1 MDKNKNRTDLLA
13 AGKKKLQQYRQRKD
27 TKGTGNHGKS
37 TKRSSKSGQ
46 READVGST
54 ADKTMTMSSV
64 EGEITS
70 HFDSDPSAIGSST
83 SHSVENVAS
92 GSEVAVVDLSAVPST
107 PEYSM
112 DETLTAHNELSTPKV
127 WVGERLVDSL
137 VQPEG
142 TSIGVEVAGVP
153 CSDTSDTVNSGRE
166 TKCDEISVSS
176 DLLTK
181 PVLVESTGVTV
192 YAKLRC
198 DSLEDNSL
206 PSRASFVDSE
216 YESLPLK
223 DDNPDKSLM
232 QAREDQV
239 TDEADG
245 LDGRQYN
252 YNSEIELKGD
262 VKFPSSEVDGSAE
275 AFSGISLEETSVNKS
290 CEADNNG
297 KVDEVSIS
305 DGANILEEFPGDG
318 LPLSEV
324 DISCVSLAVAN
335 QQRTGAVMGSFLEGK
350 SRDSL
355 KTDDLGEGS
364 TERVQND
371 TGDRRVVQVHTQ
383 QHMLDSL
390 EKPKETDL
398 ASSAREWSVSPGSV
412 LSSFD
417 LSQLMDL
424 VKGLS
429 EEEYNLLVKS
439 REPISSA
446 ELGTVNLKMADSGFS
461 KLLEKLKEEL
471 FLTNCTKDILHLQL
485 ALQSELQGEFDY
497 QHHELVSMLS
507 ASLKEA
513 SEKNQFL
520 GEELLQCRC
529 ELQAAVGA
537 RGEFK
542 KEFRTSQAEVEG
554 LPARAYELQINLER
568 SQGDLLSLSTELADC
583 KQLVASLQ
591 VENENMNGALALVTK
606 EKKILREEKDHHFE
620 ENEKLVIELAD
631 CKGLVSALQ
640 LESSNLST
648 NLSLAAE
655 ERKMLEEEKEHL
667 GHEHEKILTE
677 FADCKEVASAL
688 QLENSSLKESLAL
701 VTKERKRLEE
711 DKKYFALEN
720 ERHLIDLVSLQ
731 EQLSTEQR
739 ERERV
744 GVDLKEVTSCLEQL
758 MEENIFLSS
767 SLDIHKAKLIEAS
780 DSNRIEMPVQKEDWH
795 QVEISEV
802 RSRDGENVSAGEDSY
817 CILGK
822 QVDEVFSYTP
832 KPLSDDNAGRTP
844 YILSEKGVFDDSL
857 GFVALKGHLDEVEK
871 IFHKLEKAIEGVR
884 AYSASLSK
892 PGGKLAAPGVSKLIQ
907 AFESKV
913 HLDEQESEGGPPTEN
928 QSTAADPFVVVEE
941 EIRNLKEL
949 FKQLVLDAAD
959 AFLMFKGKSDG
970 RRTADINVR
979 ELKVQHEALTDHSN
993 NLEAAN
999 IELAVVSEVLR
1010 QHGGTIEATNNEL
1023 LVLCEA
1029 TKQEVTDLKAENT
1042 DLCCKLLAYE
1052 SRIGDLQSQLYNL
1065 QQTSNEMATV
1075 FGNHLDD
1082 LQKEVSGRT
1091 LIIEDWNSTL
1101 AQICEIVQKLDG
1113 SLGSFASK
1121 AFVPDDGLDVVSH
1134 VASSVNAASKLFEDM
1149 QKKLEASQIDH
1160 EVICV
1165 SYKEVNERCEELHQK
1180 NDLAVG
1186 LLQKLHGDLRKLV
1199 LSHGSLDENEI
1210 KVENEVL
1217 SDPQDYSIYETF
1229 MGQLE
1234 HFLSERQELES
1245 VIEKLNLELVNRR
1258 WEFEELNRGCID
1270 ENVICKL
1277 IEDAR
1282 GILKEEDIEI
1292 YVNKSPP
1299 LYFESLVSILIQKF
1313 KEAHLQLSLIQ
1324 EENRSKVMKFA
1335 ELQQEIQHLTAF
1347 CLQHET
1353 EMLVLKESFC
1363 QVEEALFATGSE
1375 LQKKASEL
1383 EHSEQRVSSIREKL
1397 SIAVTKGKGLVVQR
1411 DGLKQS
1417 LAETSSELERCS
1429 QELLLKDARLHEM
1442 ETKLKTY
1449 SEAGERVEALE
1460 SELSYIRNSATAL
1473 RESFLLKDS
1482 VLQRIEEI
1490 LEDLDLPEHFHS
1502 RDIIEKVD
1510 WLAKSVAGNS
1520 LPPTT
1525 DWDQKSSAGGG
1536 SFSDAGFVMMEP
1548 WKDDLPSNSNSG
1560 EDLKRKFEELQ
1571 SKFYGIAEQ
1580 NEMLE
1585 QSLMERNNLVQ
1596 KWEELLDR
1604 IDMPSHLRS
1613 VEPED
1618 RIQWLGRELSE
1629 AHHDTISLQQKV
1641 DNLENYCGSLNADLE
1656 GYESR
1661 ISVLES
1667 NLKAITLEREHLSE
1681 RLEILNH
1688 DYDKLVAKAQ
1698 SEVTSFQE
1706 NHEMLARKANEFEL
1720 DNRRLQNEVDDL
1732 QKRVAEM
1739 VGNEE
1744 RIIIVE
1750 GEIRRLQS
1758 LVSDVLQ
1765 DPGIEDQSSSGSNI
1779 EYFEMLLRK
1788 LLENYVKF
1796 STIRPVLCGGI
1807 DGLQADV
1814 MTTEAARNLSKPDDG
1829 ESDKVILKKELEE
1842 ALHELILVKE
1852 ERDVFV
1858 EKQQSLARE
1867 IEALVKR
1874 REELELLLNQEEQKS
1889 ASVREKLNVAVRK
1902 GKLLV
1907 QQRDSLKQ
1915 TIEQRNAELEN
1926 LKSKAK
1932 TQENKLVEYDK
1943 KFKELSMYPER
1954 VDVLESEIL
1963 FLRNRFT
1970 ENEQHLQESG
1980 SVLSMISNTLADF
1993 DVGDGVYA
2001 ADPVKKLEQFVKL
2014 CRDMR
2019 ADMASLEEESRKSK
2033 RAAGLLLAEL
2043 NEVQERNDSLLEELA
2058 NDAAE
2063 LSELAKERDLAKE
2076 AKLEALS
2083 RLEELYNVHSLEQR
2097 NGFSELEGLKS
2108 GVDLLRKGFHDV
2120 SKLLSDIFSK
2130 DLELLHNLE
2139 SGIGKCLK
2147 PTNATDVDNL
2157 PLFSASIFM
2166 TSDSDGKDRYSS
2178 KGSWLDS
2185 ILHDSFEDSSVAE
2198 ICGYVGHQLEE
2209 LMIEVGVL
2217 KEKLRSHMSSLH
2229 EQASSFSKLMVVAHR
2244 ETISQCEL
2252 YEAMKRDIISKESSE
2267 KEKEKEFV
2275 MLQKSIALS
2284 LEAFSNL
2291 VMEIEKAK
2299 AELLGNNY
2307 GVGDQGIT
2315 FKSAGYLSY
2324 EESIKTMED
2333 KLLFAIRDF
2342 ARIKAEIVEGSQN
2355 QLKTVVAYLQKELQ
2369 EKEVSKERIC
2379 MELVG
2384 QIKEA
2389 EAAAAHYSL
2398 DLQSSRSQIDDL
2410 EKNLHVMEHERN
2422 LLEQKMEELQNV
2434 HATTSTELQ
2443 QRVRS
2448 LSDVINAK
2456 DQEIEALMQ
2465 ALDEEES
2472 QMEDLKKK
2480 KEELEKTLQ
2489 QKNLHLKNVEASR
2502 GKVLKK
2508 LSTTVTKFDELH
2520 QLSASLLAE
2529 VEKLQSQLQDRD
2541 AEISFLRQEVTRCTN
2556 DVLVASQLSYKRDSD
2571 DIHEFLAWFDTLIAN
2586 VGMQNVHPD
2595 IKNNDHVIEHKDLLK
2610 KKIESFVSD
2619 FTILREVAQSKD
2631 TLFQLERSK
2640 VDDLTRKGEIL
2651 ERSLRDKESRLSFI
2665 EGVEDSGVTTSAT
2678 SEILEVEPL
2687 INKWTVPSSSVAT
2700 QVRSLRKGN
2709 NDQVA
2714 IAIDMDPGNSNR
2726 LEDEDDDK
2734 VHGFKSLTTSRVV
2747 PRFTRPVTDMIDGLW
2762 VSCDRALMRQPAL
2775 RLGIIIYWAILHALL
2790 ATLAI

>member
-27 TKGTGNHGKS
+27 TKGTGSHGKS
-37 TKRSSKSGQ
+37 TKKSSNKSEQ
-46 READVGST
+46 READAGST
-54 ADKTMTMSSV
+54 ADKTTSMSSV

-70 HFDSDPSAIGSST
+70 HFDSDPLVIASST
-83 SHSVENVAS
+83 SQSVESVAS
-92 GSEVAVVDLSAVPST
+92 VSEVVAVDLSTVSST
-107 PEYSM
+107 PDFSM
-112 DETLTAHNELSTPKV
+112 DETLTAPNELSTPKV
-127 WVGERLVDSL
+127 GVGEHHVDSL
-137 VQPEG
+137 VQSEG
-142 TSIGVEVAGVP
+142 TSIGIEVARIMS
-153 CSDTSDTVNSGRE
+153 SDTSDTVHSGGE
-166 TKCDEISVSS
+166 TKSDDIFVLS

-181 PVLVESTGVTV
+181 PELVDSTGVTLN
-192 YAKLRC
+192 AELQSG
-198 DSLEDNSL
+198 SLEDSSF
-206 PSRASFVDSE
+206 PSRANFVDSE
-216 YESLPLK
+216 HESLPSK

-232 QAREDQV
+232 QTREDQV
-239 TDEADG
+239 TDVGSMQEADG
-245 LDGRQYN
+245 LDGRNSDYK
-252 YNSEIELKGD
+252 SEIEHKGD
-262 VKFPSSEVDGSAE
+262 TKFPLSEADVSGE
-275 AFSGISLEETSVNKS
+275 ALSGISLEGTCVDTS
-290 CEADNNG
+290 CEVDYNG
-297 KVDEVSIS
+297 KVDEVSVS
-305 DGANILEEFPGDG
+305 DGANIMEDFPGDG
-318 LPLSEV
+318 LV
-324 DISCVSLAVAN
+324 VASQN
-335 QQRTGAVMGSFLEGK
+335 STGAVMGSFHEGK
-350 SRDSL
+350 SSDLL

-371 TGDRRVVQVHTQ
+371 TGDEKVVQVHNQ
-383 QHMLDSL
+383 QHMLDSY
-390 EKPKETDL
+390 EKPSEIDL
-398 ASSAREWSVSPGSV
+398 VSSAREWNVSSGFV
-412 LSSFD
+412 LSSIN

-439 REPISSA
+439 REPVSSA
-446 ELGTVNLKMADSGFS
+446 ELGPANLKMADPDFS

-471 FLTNCTKDILHLQL
+471 FLTNCTKDIFQLQL
-485 ALQSELQGEFDY
+485 AQQSELQGEFDH
-497 QHHELVSMLS
+497 QHHQLVSVLS

-513 SEKNQFL
+513 SEQNQL
-520 GEELLQCRC
+520 LREELLQCRC

-537 RGEFK
+537 REEFQ
-542 KEFRTSQAEVEG
+542 KEFCTSQAEV
-554 LPARAYELQINLER
+554 ARAYELQISLER
-568 SQGDLLSLSTELADC
+568 SQGDLLRLSTELADC

-591 VENENMNGALALVTK
+591 VENEDMNGALTLVTE
-606 EKKILREEKDHHFE
+606 EKKKLKEEKDHLFE
-620 ENEKLVIELAD
+620 ENEKLAIELAD
-631 CKGLVSALQ
+631 WKGLMAALQ
-640 LESSNLST
+640 LEISNLTT
-648 NLSLAAE
+648 NLTLAAA
-655 ERKMLEEEKEHL
+655 ERKILEEEKEHL
-667 GHEHEKILTE
+667 GHEHAKILTK
-677 FADCKEVASAL
+677 FADCKEVASTL
-688 QLENSSLKESLAL
+688 QLENSSLKERLDL
-701 VTKERKRLEE
+701 VTEERKRLEE
-711 DKKYFALEN
+711 DKRCFALEN
-720 ERHLIDLVSLQ
+720 ERLLFDLASLK
-731 EQLSTEQR
+731 EQLSTEKR

-744 GVDLKEVTSCLEQL
+744 GVDLKEVTSRLEQL

-767 SLDIHKAKLIEAS
+767 SLDIHKAKLTEAS
-780 DSNRIEMPVQKEDWH
+780 DSNRIEMPVQSKEDWH

-802 RSRDGENVSAGEDSY
+802 RSRDGENLSAGEDSY

-822 QVDEVFSYTP
+822 QVDDVCSYTQ
-832 KPLSDDNAGRTP
+832 KPLSDDIAGRTP
-844 YILSEKGVFDDSL
+844 YILFEKGVFDDSL
-857 GFVALKGHLDEVEK
+857 GFVSLKGHLDEVEK
-871 IFHKLEKAIEGVR
+871 ILHQLEKAIGEVQ

-892 PGGKLAAPGVSKLIQ
+892 SGGKLVAPGVSKLIQ

-913 HLDEQESEGGPPTEN
+913 HLDEQESEDMPPIEK
-928 QSTAADPFVVVEE
+928 QSTATDPFVVVEE

-959 AFLMFKGKSDG
+959 AYVLFKSEIDG

-979 ELKVQHEALTDHSN
+979 ELKVQQEALKDHSN
-993 NLEAAN
+993 NLEASN
-999 IELAVVSEVLR
+999 IELAIVSEVLK

-1023 LVLCEA
+1023 VVLCEA
-1029 TKQEVTDLKAENT
+1029 TKLEVIDLKAKNT
-1042 DLCCKLLAYE
+1042 DLCCKLLKCE
-1052 SRIGDLQSQLYNL
+1052 SRIDDLQSQLYDL

-1075 FGNHLDD
+1075 IGNHLDD

-1091 LIIEDWNSTL
+1091 LIIEEDWNSTL
-1101 AQICEIVQKLDG
+1101 AQIFEIVQKLDG
-1113 SLGSFASK
+1113 SLGNFASK
-1121 AFVPDDGLDVVSH
+1121 VFVPDDGLDVVCH
-1134 VASSVNAASKLFEDM
+1134 LASSVNAATKLFEDM
-1149 QKKLEASQIDH
+1149 QKKLEAFQIDH
-1160 EVICV
+1160 EVISG
-1165 SYKEVNERCEELHQK
+1165 SYKEVNERCEEMHRK
-1180 NDLAVG
+1180 NDMAVG
-1186 LLQKLHGDLRKLV
+1186 LLHKLHGDFRKLV
-1199 LSHGSLDENEI
+1199 RSHGSLDENEI
-1210 KVENEVL
+1210 KEVNP
-1217 SDPQDYSIYETF
+1217 DPLDYSIYETF

-1245 VIEKLNLELVNRR
+1245 VIDKLNLELVNRIG
-1258 WEFEELNRGCID
+1258 EFEELNRGCLD
-1270 ENVICKL
+1270 TDVICKL

-1282 GILKEEDIEI
+1282 GVLKEEDIEI
-1292 YVNKSPP
+1292 CANKSPP
-1299 LYFESLVSILIQKF
+1299 LHFESLITVLVQKY
-1313 KEAHLQLSLIQ
+1313 KEAHMQLNLIE
-1324 EENRSKVMKFA
+1324 EENRSKVMKFE
-1335 ELQQEIQHLTAF
+1335 ELQQEVQHLTAI

-1353 EMLVLKESFC
+1353 EMLVLKESFS

-1375 LQKKASEL
+1375 LQKKVSEL
-1383 EHSEQRVSSIREKL
+1383 ELSEQRVSSLREKL

-1417 LAETSSELERCS
+1417 LAETSSELKRCS
-1429 QELLLKDARLHEM
+1429 HELQLKDARLHEV

-1482 VLQRIEEI
+1482 LLQRIEEI

-1510 WLAKSVAGNS
+1510 WLARSVAGNS
-1520 LPPTT
+1520 LPSAT

-1548 WKDDLPSNSNSG
+1548 WKDDLQSNSNSG

-1571 SKFYGIAEQ
+1571 SKFYGLAEQ

-1596 KWEELLDR
+1596 KWEELLNR

-1618 RIQWLGRELSE
+1618 RIQWLGRELTE

-1641 DNLENYCGSLNADLE
+1641 DNLENYSGSLSADLE
-1656 GYESR
+1656 DSKSR

-1681 RLEILNH
+1681 RLDVLNH
-1688 DYDKLVAKAQ
+1688 DYDKLLAKATQYELENGRLQ

-1706 NHEMLARKANEFEL
+1706 NHEMLARKADEFDL
-1720 DNRRLQNEVDDL
+1720 KNRSLQNEVDDL
-1732 QKRVAEM
+1732 QKQVAEM
-1739 VGNEE
+1739 AGNEKQILSIE
-1744 RIIIVE
+1744 E
-1750 GEIRRLQS
+1750 EIRRLQN
-1758 LVSDVLQ
+1758 LVGDVLQ
-1765 DPGIEDQSSSGSNI
+1765 DPGLEDQISSGSNI
-1779 EYFEMLLRK
+1779 ECLEMLLRK
-1788 LLENYVKF
+1788 LLENYAKF
-1796 STIRPVLCGGI
+1796 STIRPVLGGGI
-1807 DGLQADV
+1807 DELQTDV
-1814 MTTEAARNLSKPDDG
+1814 MTVEAAKNLSKTHAG
-1829 ESDKVILKKELEE
+1829 ESDEVIMKKELEE

-1852 ERDVFV
+1852 ERGVFV
-1858 EKQQSLARE
+1858 EKQQSLALE

-1874 REELELLLNQEEQKS
+1874 REELELLLHQEEQKS

-1915 TIEQRNAELEN
+1915 TIEQLNAELEN

-1932 TQENKLVEYDK
+1932 TQEDKLVEYDK
-1943 KFKELSMYPER
+1943 KFEELSMYPER
-1954 VDVLESEIL
+1954 VNVLESEIL
-1963 FLRNRFT
+1963 LLRNRLT
-1970 ENEQHLQESG
+1970 ENEQHLQDSG
-1980 SVLSMISNTLADF
+1980 HVLSVISNTLADF
-1993 DVGDGVYA
+1993 DGGDGVNA
-2001 ADPVKKLEQFVKL
+2001 ADPVKKLEQFLKL

-2019 ADMASLEEESRKSK
+2019 SDMISLEEASRKSK

-2043 NEVQERNDSLLEELA
+2043 NEVQERNDSLQEELA

-2063 LSELAKERDLAKE
+2063 LSELTKERDLAEE

-2108 GVDLLRKGFHDV
+2108 VVDQLRKGFHDV
-2120 SKLLSDIFSK
+2120 NNLLSDVFSK
-2130 DLELLHNLE
+2130 DLELLRNLE
-2139 SGIGKCLK
+2139 SGIDKCLK
-2147 PTNATDVDNL
+2147 PTNATDEESV
-2157 PLFSASIFM
+2157 PRFSASSLI
-2166 TSDSDGKDRYSS
+2166 SSGSDGKDWYFS

-2185 ILHDSFEDSSVAE
+2185 IMHDNFEGSSVTE
-2198 ICGYVGHQLEE
+2198 ICSYVGHQLEE
-2209 LMIEVGVL
+2209 LTIEVGVL
-2217 KEKLRSHMSSLH
+2217 KEKLQSHTSSLH
-2229 EQASSFSKLMVVAHR
+2229 EQASSLSKLMAVAHR
-2244 ETISQCEL
+2244 ETISRWEL
-2252 YEAMKRDIISKESSE
+2252 YEAMKGDIISKESSE
-2267 KEKEKEFV
+2267 KEKDKEFV
-2275 MLQKSIALS
+2275 TLQKSIALS
-2284 LEAFSNL
+2284 FEAFSNL
-2291 VMEIEKAK
+2291 HMEIEKAK
-2299 AELLGNNY
+2299 AELLGHNY
-2307 GVGDQGIT
+2307 GAGDQGINL
-2315 FKSAGYLSY
+2315 AGHLSS

-2333 KLLFAIRDF
+2333 KLLFAIREF
-2342 ARIKAEIVEGSQN
+2342 ARIKAEIVEGNQK
-2355 QLKTVVAYLQKELQ
+2355 QLKTAVADLQKELQ
-2369 EKEVSKERIC
+2369 EKEISKERIC

-2389 EAAAAHYSL
+2389 EAAAARYSL

-2410 EKNLHVMEHERN
+2410 EKNLQVMEHEKN
-2422 LLEQKMEELQNV
+2422 LLEQKMEELQSV

-2480 KEELEKTLQ
+2480 KEELDKALQ
-2489 QKNLHLKNVEASR
+2489 QKNLDLENVEASR
-2502 GKVLKK
+2502 GKVMKK

-2529 VEKLQSQLQDRD
+2529 VENLQSQLQDRD
-2541 AEISFLRQEVTRCTN
+2541 GEISFLRQEVTRCTN
-2556 DVLVASQLSYKRDSD
+2556 DVLVASQLSNKKDSD
-2571 DIHEFLAWFDTLIAN
+2571 DLQEFLAWFDNLIAN
-2586 VGMQNVHPD
+2586 VGMQNIHPD
-2595 IKNNDHVIEHKDLLK
+2595 IKNNDRVIEHKELLK

-2619 FTILREVAQSKD
+2619 FTNIREAAQSKD
-2631 TLFQLERSK
+2631 TLLQLERSK
-2640 VDDLTRKGEIL
+2640 VDDLMRKGEIL
-2651 ERSLRDKESRLSFI
+2651 ERSLLDKESRLSFI
-2665 EGVEDSGVTTSAT
+2665 EGAEDPGVTTSAT

-2709 NDQVA
+2709 ADQVA
-2714 IAIDMDPGNSNR
+2714 IAIDMDPGSSNR